1 MQHEGRE
8 KSQPGKERR
17 GREEERVVF
26 MPLLHPILGIE
37 ITVLSTVNDSV
48 HSRGILLCRDL
59 SLGNR
64 LTGC

>member
-17 GREEERVVF
+17 GGLFSCPFCTPSLAKKLLCSQRLMIVF
-26 MPLLHPILGIE
+26 IAG
-37 ITVLSTVNDSV
+37 V
-48 HSRGILLCRDL
+48 ILLCHDL

>member
-17 GREEERVVF
+17 GGEERVVF
-26 MPLLHPILGIE
+26 MPLLHPILGKE

-48 HSRGILLCRDL
+48 HSRRILLCHDF